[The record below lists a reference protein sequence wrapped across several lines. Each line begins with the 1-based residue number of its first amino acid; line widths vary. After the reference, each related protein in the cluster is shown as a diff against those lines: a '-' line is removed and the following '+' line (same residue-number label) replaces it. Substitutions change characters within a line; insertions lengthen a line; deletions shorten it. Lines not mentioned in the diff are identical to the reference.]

1 MIGNLFLARESRGEL
16 GQALNLG
23 LDCAVGMAVFSF
35 LGYWIDQR
43 RGGDRILFTLLGM
56 TLGLAFCAYE
66 VWKVIRMLNRQCA
79 EACRKKATAAGDAAA
94 SETKPGP
101 ADEPEA

>member
-16 GQALNLG
+16 GQAVNLG
-23 LDCAVGMAVFSF
+23 LNCAVGMAVFSF
-35 LGYWIDQR
+35 LGYWVDQR

-56 TLGLAFCAYE
+56 TLGLAYGAYE

-79 EACRKKATAAGDAAA
+79 EACRKQASPAGEAAGTGPT
-94 SETKPGP
+94 SGP
-101 ADEPEA
+101 ADGPQA